1 MNHHPKKTFTVRTE
15 DRIAQVVFMEKF
27 NANFHRVSDAH
38 LLSRTKRGNDGF
50 GSSVQVIK
58 KAKKEDQIELT
69 TSESEFANAVN
80 SEEHLQMVTEKSNEN
95 LQITSKEAIM
105 TVNNGVVVYESL
117 TIDDQFF

>member
-1 MNHHPKKTFTVRTE
+1 
-15 DRIAQVVFMEKF
+15 MEKF
-27 NANFHRVSDAH
+27 NVNFLTVSDAH

-95 LQITSKEAIM
+95 LQITFKEAIM